1 MVRSMRRLGLHTLA
15 LSMQDSPAPPLS
27 PFPCQPSVSIPT
39 PQQDAS
45 PAHAHVVC
53 VPPPPLLPPF
63 SQEGNHPLA
72 ADGLGSLHVAARASA
87 GWRARGAG
95 VGRVCRWHKLA
106 PSVLV
111 HRSGVLVGNRH
122 GATCE
127 QLRRQQDRPAALLP
141 LAGSLP
147 GHHGQTGLGNRQVP
161 LKTPAARSGRRRN
174 ALGAPRGVRFYCV
187 AAGGAA
193 GVHKAG
199 ARADVPSKV
208 PNAVTSGSVPAPAY
222 WSEPATRERDAYVCR
237 YICMQVGGI
246 QDASRTCMYKCA
258 SGRETERERARD
270 SMRKKQEKKQ
280 RRPAPW
286 AGLHASMV
294 AAGSRWK
301 SIAEQTVCGF
311 FLRNKKK

>member
-27 PFPCQPSVSIPT
+27 PFPCQSSVSIPT

-87 GWRARGAG
+87 GWRARGTG

-199 ARADVPSKV
+199 ALADVPSKV

-237 YICMQVGGI
+237 YICMQEYRMHLVHACTNARAGGRR
-246 QDASRTCMYKCA
+246 S
-258 SGRETERERARD
+258 ERERATACAK
-270 SMRKKQEKKQ
+270 SK
-280 RRPAPW
+280 RRNSADLPPGLACTPAWSPP
-286 AGLHASMV
+286 
-294 AAGSRWK
+294 AAGGRALPNRQFVVS
-301 SIAEQTVCGF
+301 F
-311 FLRNKKK
+311 